1 MAKSAE
7 LGRNRTG
14 IDMSPTDAERMISGA
29 KEFARSGVGDGR
41 SGIAALER
49 QYILEADPVGSVPM
63 PGTLRG
69 ALKTGAKKV
78 TGKNPEVF
86 LNKLGERLA
95 YERTGVRLYESV
107 ITKVEAADQVHPA
120 GPVTVDELQQ
130 IRDEEMQHFQLLS
143 DVAESLGADPTA
155 LTPAANVMA
164 VATMG
169 IPKVLNDPR
178 TTIAQ
183 CLDALLTVELTDNA
197 AWELLIK
204 LADGMGLDDAAEQF
218 QRALEQEKEHLLT
231 VRSWLE
237 EMTATEAGRRAE
249 ARH

>member
-1 MAKSAE
+1 MAKAAE
-7 LGRNRTG
+7 LGKNRTG

-29 KEFARSGVGDGR
+29 QELTRSSSGDGK
-41 SGIAALER
+41 SGIAAFER
-49 QYILEADPVGSVPM
+49 QYIAEAEPIGSVPI

-69 ALKTGAKKV
+69 ALKTGAKKA

-107 ITKVEAADQVHPA
+107 ITKVEAADQLHPA

-143 DVAESLGADPTA
+143 DVVESLGADPTA
-155 LTPAANVMA
+155 LTPAANVSA

-183 CLDALLTVELTDNA
+183 CLDALLTLELTDNA

-204 LADGMGLDDAAEQF
+204 LADDMGLKDASEQF
-218 QRALEQEKEHLLT
+218 QRALEQEREHLMT

-237 EMTATEAGRRAE
+237 EMMTTEARRKAE